1 MKHIKTYKIFEDKQE
16 FENLV
21 HECFI
26 PVEDLTTVRYK
37 YYENRIYKSP
47 VYHTVKLTFYF
58 INSEILIEIANA
70 LSHCV
75 GMGLTFQGGSAHT
88 KETKKPDNF
97 KYHINMANGFCHF
110 SKGDIDKFYNF
121 AESFNDIMSLEIAFT
136 DTDDVI
142 VNPLHL

>member
-1 MKHIKTYKIFEDKQE
+1 
-16 FENLV
+16 
-21 HECFI
+21 
-26 PVEDLTTVRYK
+26 
-37 YYENRIYKSP
+37 
-47 VYHTVKLTFYF
+47 
-58 INSEILIEIANA
+58 
-70 LSHCV
+70 
-75 GMGLTFQGGSAHT
+75 MGLTFQGGSAHT

-142 VNPLHL
+142 VDPLHL